1 MTDYSGRPDLVVG
14 DVAES
19 GALIDDG
26 YVADTGGV
34 TKGQAVYISATGKV
48 KPTTVSAEIAIGIA
62 LKTCAAGAQVPVL
75 KHGKVKVTAGGAI
88 GAGGT
93 VRGSTAGKVIANPYA
108 ADIGM
113 VDKNLGYRVD
123 TTDTVADGDLILIE
137 VTK

>member
-1 MTDYSGRPDLVVG
+1 LTDYSGRTDLAVG
-14 DVAES
+14 DIAEL

-34 TKGQAVYISATGKV
+34 TKGQAVYVSGSGKV

-62 LKTCAAGAQVPVL
+62 LKTCAAGVPVPIL

-88 GAGGT
+88 SAGGT
-93 VRGSTAGKVIANPYA
+93 VRGSTSGKVIANPYA
-108 ADIGM
+108 ADITM
-113 VDKNLGYRVD
+113 VDKNLGYRVE